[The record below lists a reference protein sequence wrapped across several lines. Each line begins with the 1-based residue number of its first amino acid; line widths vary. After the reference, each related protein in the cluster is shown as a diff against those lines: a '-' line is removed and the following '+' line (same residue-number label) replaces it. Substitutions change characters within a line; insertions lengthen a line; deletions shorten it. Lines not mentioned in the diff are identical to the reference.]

1 MLCIMSFVSM
11 IAQAGFCAVH
21 YNTKAEVPNFV
32 ILQSLVPAVVIMV
45 NYN

>member
-1 MLCIMSFVSM
+1 MSFVSM

-32 ILQSLVPAVVIMV
+32 ILQSLVPAVVIIV